1 MDSAG
6 SASTDR
12 RSRYLSDATR
22 QYTMKKLG
30 FIAYPA
36 IVALS
41 LMASVSA
48 HAQNESM
55 NLAPTG
61 PSANGLTRTQ
71 VQAELLSARAN
82 GPLKVWDLN
91 YNPVESTKS
100 AQTRKEVRAEAVVAN
115 RSQYGSR
122 WYGEDSGS
130 IATNDRAPAQAAAP
144 VYAGRA
150 NRAQ

>member
-1 MDSAG
+1 
-6 SASTDR
+6 
-12 RSRYLSDATR
+12 
-22 QYTMKKLG
+22 MKKLA

-41 LMASVSA
+41 LMAAVSA
-48 HAQNESM
+48 HAQSESM

-71 VQAELLSARAN
+71 VQAELFSARAD
-82 GPLKVWDLN
+82 GSLKVWDLN

-100 AQTRKEVRAEAVVAN
+100 ARTREQVRAEAITAN

-130 IATNDRAPAQAAAP
+130 IALNDRAAAQPAAP
-144 VYAGRA
+144 VFAGRA